1 MSKPRKTFA
10 SFLDKNEELAEEY
23 QQALGEDLWS
33 LPISEIE
40 DQAYMLANK
49 LQMSFSSILNNSIN
63 HAIETETPLLEVLEG
78 FNASDNL
85 LEDEDSSIQK
95 YFKEINKIYTENDNN
110 YDIEY
115 SPENRD
121 RIISMNLKSVIAI
134 AKCYQ
139 GLGIDFQDLI
149 STGNEGLC
157 RAWEKY
163 DPARACLKENLTS
176 AINEIEQDEISFEQL
191 NEVVSSFL
199 KYGEVKKEFENK
211 FKPGNMYTKKQIL
224 EWINKKVQNAKFN
237 SVACKWIKAYIVQE
251 INSNSRIVKK
261 PKTEID
267 KDRTETGSYKR
278 EVKVNIDAPIGGDEN
293 SKSIGDVLTSEDEGV
308 EKESL
313 ENEENY
319 KIFKKGLKLLLDGV
333 KSRDRRIILKKFGI
347 GMPRPMQP
355 NEIAAQ
361 EALSV
366 ARISQ
371 IINSTL
377 QQMIE
382 NSKKYNIDKN
392 ELFAALERLV

>member
-40 DQAYMLANK
+40 DQAYMLASK

-85 LEDEDSSIQK
+85 LEDGDSSIQK

-176 AINEIEQDEISFEQL
+176 AINELEQDEISFEQL

-224 EWINKKVQNAKFN
+224 EWINKNVQNAKFN

-319 KIFKKGLKLLLDGV
+319 KIFKNGLKLLLDGV

>member
-40 DQAYMLANK
+40 DQAYMLASK

-85 LEDEDSSIQK
+85 LEDGDSSIQK
-95 YFKEINKIYTENDNN
+95 YFKEINKIYTDNDNN

-176 AINEIEQDEISFEQL
+176 AINELEQDEISFEQL

-319 KIFKKGLKLLLDGV
+319 KIFKNGLKLLLDGV

>member
-176 AINEIEQDEISFEQL
+176 AINELEQDEISFEQL

-293 SKSIGDVLTSEDEGV
+293 SKSIGDVLTSEDDGV

-319 KIFKKGLKLLLDGV
+319 KIFKNGLKLLLDGV

>member
-176 AINEIEQDEISFEQL
+176 AINELEQDEISFEQL

-199 KYGEVKKEFENK
+199 KYGEVKKEFESK

-319 KIFKKGLKLLLDGV
+319 KIFKNGLKLLLDGV

>member
-40 DQAYMLANK
+40 DQAYMLASK

-85 LEDEDSSIQK
+85 LEDGDSSIQK

-293 SKSIGDVLTSEDEGV
+293 SKSIGDVLTSEDDGV

-319 KIFKKGLKLLLDGV
+319 KIFKNGLKLLLDGV

-347 GMPRPMQP
+347 GIPRPMQP

>member
-10 SFLDKNEELAEEY
+10 SFLDKNEELVEEY

-40 DQAYMLANK
+40 DQAYMLASK

-176 AINEIEQDEISFEQL
+176 AINELEQDEISFEQL

-319 KIFKKGLKLLLDGV
+319 KIFKNGLKLLLDGG

-382 NSKKYNIDKN
+382 NSKKYKIDKN

>member
-85 LEDEDSSIQK
+85 LEDGDSSIQK

-176 AINEIEQDEISFEQL
+176 AINELEQDEISFEQL

-199 KYGEVKKEFENK
+199 KYGEVKKEFESK

-319 KIFKKGLKLLLDGV
+319 KIFKNGLKLLLDGV

-382 NSKKYNIDKN
+382 NSKKYHIDKN

>member
-40 DQAYMLANK
+40 DQAYMLASK

-85 LEDEDSSIQK
+85 LEDGDSSIQK

-176 AINEIEQDEISFEQL
+176 AINELEQDEISFEQL

-211 FKPGNMYTKKQIL
+211 FKPGNIYTKKQIL

-319 KIFKKGLKLLLDGV
+319 KIFKNGLKLLLDGV

-382 NSKKYNIDKN
+382 NSKKYKIDKN

>member
-85 LEDEDSSIQK
+85 LEDGDSSIQK
-95 YFKEINKIYTENDNN
+95 YFKEINKIYTDNDNN

-267 KDRTETGSYKR
+267 KDRNETGSYKR

-319 KIFKKGLKLLLDGV
+319 KIFKNGLKLLLDGV

-382 NSKKYNIDKN
+382 NSKKYKIDKN

>member
-85 LEDEDSSIQK
+85 LEDGDSSIQK

-176 AINEIEQDEISFEQL
+176 AINELEQDEISFEQL

-319 KIFKKGLKLLLDGV
+319 KIFKNGLKLLLDGV

-382 NSKKYNIDKN
+382 NSKKYKIDKN

>member
-1 MSKPRKTFA
+1 MFNTQHMKEKITISSWMRTLILLVLFVPLTQGYGQSK
-10 SFLDKNEELAEEY
+10 
-23 QQALGEDLWS
+23 
-33 LPISEIE
+33 
-40 DQAYMLANK
+40 
-49 LQMSFSSILNNSIN
+49 IL
-63 HAIETETPLLEVLEG
+63 V
-78 FNASDNL
+78 
-85 LEDEDSSIQK
+85 
-95 YFKEINKIYTENDNN
+95 
-110 YDIEY
+110 
-115 SPENRD
+115 
-121 RIISMNLKSVIAI
+121 
-134 AKCYQ
+134 
-139 GLGIDFQDLI
+139 
-149 STGNEGLC
+149 
-157 RAWEKY
+157 
-163 DPARACLKENLTS
+163 
-176 AINEIEQDEISFEQL
+176 

-319 KIFKKGLKLLLDGV
+319 KIFKNGLKLLLDGV

>member
-40 DQAYMLANK
+40 DQAYMLASK

-95 YFKEINKIYTENDNN
+95 YFKEINKIYTENDSN

-176 AINEIEQDEISFEQL
+176 AINELEQDEISFEQL

-319 KIFKKGLKLLLDGV
+319 KIFKNGLKLLLDGV

-382 NSKKYNIDKN
+382 NSKKYKIDKN

>member
-40 DQAYMLANK
+40 DQAYMLASK

-85 LEDEDSSIQK
+85 LEDGDSSIQK

-176 AINEIEQDEISFEQL
+176 AINELEQDEISFEQL

-293 SKSIGDVLTSEDEGV
+293 SKSIGDILTSEDEGV

-319 KIFKKGLKLLLDGV
+319 KIFKNGLKLLLDGV

-382 NSKKYNIDKN
+382 NSKKYKIDKN

>member
-40 DQAYMLANK
+40 DQAYMLASK

-85 LEDEDSSIQK
+85 LEDGDSSIQK

-211 FKPGNMYTKKQIL
+211 FKPGNIYTKKQIL

-319 KIFKKGLKLLLDGV
+319 KIFKNGLKLLLDGV

-382 NSKKYNIDKN
+382 NSKKYKIDKN

>member
-40 DQAYMLANK
+40 DQAYMLASK

-85 LEDEDSSIQK
+85 LEDGDSSIQK

-176 AINEIEQDEISFEQL
+176 AINELEQDEISFEQL

-199 KYGEVKKEFENK
+199 KYGEVKKEFESK

-319 KIFKKGLKLLLDGV
+319 KIFKNGLKLLLDGV

-382 NSKKYNIDKN
+382 NSKKYKIDKN

>member
-85 LEDEDSSIQK
+85 LEDGDSSIQK
-95 YFKEINKIYTENDNN
+95 YFKEINKIYTDNDNN

-176 AINEIEQDEISFEQL
+176 AINELEQDEISFEQL

-319 KIFKKGLKLLLDGV
+319 KIFKNGLKLLLDGV

-382 NSKKYNIDKN
+382 NSKKYKIDKN

>member
-40 DQAYMLANK
+40 DQAYMLASK

-85 LEDEDSSIQK
+85 LEDGDSSIQK
-95 YFKEINKIYTENDNN
+95 YFKEINKIYTDNDNN

-176 AINEIEQDEISFEQL
+176 AINELEQDEISFEQL

-319 KIFKKGLKLLLDGV
+319 KIFKNGLKLLLDGV

-382 NSKKYNIDKN
+382 NSKKYKIDKN

>member
-40 DQAYMLANK
+40 DQAYMLASK

-85 LEDEDSSIQK
+85 LEDGDSSIQK

-211 FKPGNMYTKKQIL
+211 FKPGNIYTKKQIL

-293 SKSIGDVLTSEDEGV
+293 SKSIGDVLTSEDECV

-319 KIFKKGLKLLLDGV
+319 KIFKNGLKLLLDGV

>member
-85 LEDEDSSIQK
+85 LEDGDSSIQK

-319 KIFKKGLKLLLDGV
+319 KIFKNGLKLLLDGV

>member
-10 SFLDKNEELAEEY
+10 SFLDKNEELVEEY

-40 DQAYMLANK
+40 DQAYMLASK

-85 LEDEDSSIQK
+85 LEDGDSSIQK

-176 AINEIEQDEISFEQL
+176 AINELEQDEISFEQL

-319 KIFKKGLKLLLDGV
+319 KIFKNGLKLLLDGV

-382 NSKKYNIDKN
+382 NSKKYKIDKN

>member
-95 YFKEINKIYTENDNN
+95 YFKEINKIYTKNDNN

-176 AINEIEQDEISFEQL
+176 AINELEQDEISFEQL

-319 KIFKKGLKLLLDGV
+319 KIFKNGLKLLLDGV

>member
-40 DQAYMLANK
+40 DQAYMLASK

-85 LEDEDSSIQK
+85 LEDGDSSIQK

-176 AINEIEQDEISFEQL
+176 AINELEQDEISFEQL

-278 EVKVNIDAPIGGDEN
+278 EVKVNIDSPIGGDEN

-319 KIFKKGLKLLLDGV
+319 KIFKNGLKLLLDGV

>member
-40 DQAYMLANK
+40 DQAYMLASK

-121 RIISMNLKSVIAI
+121 RIISMNLKSVMAI

-199 KYGEVKKEFENK
+199 KYGEVKKEFESK

-319 KIFKKGLKLLLDGV
+319 KIFKNGLKLLLDGV

-382 NSKKYNIDKN
+382 NSKKYKIDKN

>member
-23 QQALGEDLWS
+23 QQTLGEDLWS

-85 LEDEDSSIQK
+85 LEDGDSSIQK

-176 AINEIEQDEISFEQL
+176 AINELEQDEISFEQL

-293 SKSIGDVLTSEDEGV
+293 SKSIGDILTSEDEGV

-319 KIFKKGLKLLLDGV
+319 KIFKNGLKLLLDGV

>member
-40 DQAYMLANK
+40 DQTYMLASK

-85 LEDEDSSIQK
+85 LEDGDSSIQK

-319 KIFKKGLKLLLDGV
+319 KIFKNGLKLLLDGV

>member
-23 QQALGEDLWS
+23 QKALGEDLWS

-40 DQAYMLANK
+40 DQAYMLASK

-63 HAIETETPLLEVLEG
+63 HAIETETPLLDVLEG

-85 LEDEDSSIQK
+85 SEDGNTSIQK

-115 SPENRD
+115 SQENRD

-157 RAWEKY
+157 KAWEKY

-176 AINEIEQDEISFEQL
+176 AINEIEQDEINFEQL

-211 FKPGNMYTKKQIL
+211 FKPGNTYTKKQIL

-267 KDRTETGSYKR
+267 KDRTETGAYKR
-278 EVKVNIDAPIGGDEN
+278 EIKVNIDAPIGGDEN
-293 SKSIGDVLTSEDEGV
+293 SKCIGDVLTSEDEGV

-319 KIFKKGLKLLLDGV
+319 KIFKNALKLLLDGV

-392 ELFAALERLV
+392 ELFAALDRLV

>member
-40 DQAYMLANK
+40 DQAYMLASK

-85 LEDEDSSIQK
+85 LEDGDSSIQK
-95 YFKEINKIYTENDNN
+95 YFKEINKIYTDNDNN
-110 YDIEY
+110 YDIDY

-176 AINEIEQDEISFEQL
+176 AINELEQDEISFEQL

-251 INSNSRIVKK
+251 IISNSRIVKK

-293 SKSIGDVLTSEDEGV
+293 SKSIGDVLTPEDDGV

-319 KIFKKGLKLLLDGV
+319 KIFKNGLKLLLDGV

-377 QQMIE
+377 QQMID

>member
-40 DQAYMLANK
+40 DQAYMLASK

-85 LEDEDSSIQK
+85 LEDGDSSIQK

-199 KYGEVKKEFENK
+199 KYGEVKKEFETK

-319 KIFKKGLKLLLDGV
+319 KIFKNGLKLLLDGV

-382 NSKKYNIDKN
+382 NSKKYKIDKN

>member
-40 DQAYMLANK
+40 DQAYMLASK

-176 AINEIEQDEISFEQL
+176 AINELEQDEISFEQL

-199 KYGEVKKEFENK
+199 KYGEVKKEFETK

-319 KIFKKGLKLLLDGV
+319 KIFKNGLKLLLDGV

>member
-85 LEDEDSSIQK
+85 LEDGDSSIQK

-211 FKPGNMYTKKQIL
+211 FKPGNIYTKKQIL

-319 KIFKKGLKLLLDGV
+319 KIFKNGLKLLLDGV

>member
-319 KIFKKGLKLLLDGV
+319 KIFKNGLKLLLDGV

>member
-40 DQAYMLANK
+40 VQAYMLASK

-85 LEDEDSSIQK
+85 LEDGDSSIQK

-319 KIFKKGLKLLLDGV
+319 KIFKNGLKLLLDGV

-382 NSKKYNIDKN
+382 NSKKYKIDKN

>member
-40 DQAYMLANK
+40 DQAYMLASK

-85 LEDEDSSIQK
+85 LEDGDSSIQK

-199 KYGEVKKEFENK
+199 K
-211 FKPGNMYTKKQIL
+211 
-224 EWINKKVQNAKFN
+224 
-237 SVACKWIKAYIVQE
+237 
-251 INSNSRIVKK
+251 
-261 PKTEID
+261 
-267 KDRTETGSYKR
+267 
-278 EVKVNIDAPIGGDEN
+278 
-293 SKSIGDVLTSEDEGV
+293 
-308 EKESL
+308 
-313 ENEENY
+313 
-319 KIFKKGLKLLLDGV
+319 
-333 KSRDRRIILKKFGI
+333 
-347 GMPRPMQP
+347 
-355 NEIAAQ
+355 
-361 EALSV
+361 
-366 ARISQ
+366 
-371 IINSTL
+371 
-377 QQMIE
+377 
-382 NSKKYNIDKN
+382 
-392 ELFAALERLV
+392 

>member
-40 DQAYMLANK
+40 DQAYMLASK

-85 LEDEDSSIQK
+85 LEDGDSSIQK

-319 KIFKKGLKLLLDGV
+319 EIFKNGLKLLLDGV

>member
-40 DQAYMLANK
+40 DQAYMLASK

-85 LEDEDSSIQK
+85 LEDGDSSIQK

-176 AINEIEQDEISFEQL
+176 AINELEQDEISFEQL

-199 KYGEVKKEFENK
+199 KYGEVKKEFESK

-319 KIFKKGLKLLLDGV
+319 KIFKNGLKLLLDGV

>member
-40 DQAYMLANK
+40 DQAYMLASK

-63 HAIETETPLLEVLEG
+63 HAIETETPLQEVLEG

-85 LEDEDSSIQK
+85 LEDGDSSIQK

-176 AINEIEQDEISFEQL
+176 AINELEQDEISFEQL

-319 KIFKKGLKLLLDGV
+319 KIFKNGLKLLLDGV

>member
-10 SFLDKNEELAEEY
+10 SFLDKNEELVEEY

-85 LEDEDSSIQK
+85 LEDGDSSIQK

-211 FKPGNMYTKKQIL
+211 FKPGNIYTKKQIL

-319 KIFKKGLKLLLDGV
+319 KIFKNGLKLLLDGV

>member
-40 DQAYMLANK
+40 DQAYMLASK

-85 LEDEDSSIQK
+85 LEDGDSSIQK

-176 AINEIEQDEISFEQL
+176 AINELEQDEISFEQL

-293 SKSIGDVLTSEDEGV
+293 SKSIGDVLTFEDEGV

-319 KIFKKGLKLLLDGV
+319 KIFKNGLKLLLDGV

-382 NSKKYNIDKN
+382 NSKKYKIDKN